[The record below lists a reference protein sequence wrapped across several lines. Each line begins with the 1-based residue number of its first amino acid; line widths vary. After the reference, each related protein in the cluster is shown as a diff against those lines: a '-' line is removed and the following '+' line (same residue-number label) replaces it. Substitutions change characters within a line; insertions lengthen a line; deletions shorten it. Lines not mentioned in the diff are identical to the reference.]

1 MWVLNIEVL
10 RGYIRMLSNKCTRA
24 PALNVIMVTKKPPS
38 TSYINLAE
46 WRLSNQESSKIPRD
60 NVMHLAVRM

>member
-24 PALNVIMVTKKPPS
+24 PALHVTMITKNPPS
-38 TSYINLAE
+38 TSYIYLAE
-46 WRLSNQESSKIPRD
+46 WRLSNQESSKISRD
-60 NVMHLAVRM
+60 NVVHLAGRM